1 MALKCWPK
9 KTLCEQKSPP
19 PPLWQGTA
27 AGARG
32 GDLLGL
38 LNCNNYIFTL
48 GDNDCGTL
56 PLNWTDIILLGSLI
70 YPTRRTKASTLAS
83 TSSPSR
89 WMDGGWW
96 PGGFIFFLVFA
107 TPWSSSSPLD
117 WSWFNTL
124 TGKYWDRV
132 YTVNNDD
139 MRQKTF
145 IQKVSFLP
153 GIISVCGNNQDIL
166 KALIV
171 YHKLAAPDVSQIKGW
186 RRDGHIWHL
195 AFRWWIDEGG
205 RGEILFSPWS
215 DTLIVRRNKVR
226 VLEGK

>member
-9 KTLCEQKSPP
+9 KTLGEQKSPP
-19 PPLWQGTA
+19 PPLWHGTA

-32 GDLLGL
+32 GDLLSL

-70 YPTRRTKASTLAS
+70 YPTRRTKASTSTSAS
-83 TSSPSR
+83 TSSPSPPPSSAALPTMGFLDR

-107 TPWSSSSPLD
+107 TSWSSSSPLD

-139 MRQKTF
+139 MRQKT
-145 IQKVSFLP
+145 
-153 GIISVCGNNQDIL
+153 
-166 KALIV
+166 
-171 YHKLAAPDVSQIKGW
+171 
-186 RRDGHIWHL
+186 
-195 AFRWWIDEGG
+195 
-205 RGEILFSPWS
+205 
-215 DTLIVRRNKVR
+215 
-226 VLEGK
+226 